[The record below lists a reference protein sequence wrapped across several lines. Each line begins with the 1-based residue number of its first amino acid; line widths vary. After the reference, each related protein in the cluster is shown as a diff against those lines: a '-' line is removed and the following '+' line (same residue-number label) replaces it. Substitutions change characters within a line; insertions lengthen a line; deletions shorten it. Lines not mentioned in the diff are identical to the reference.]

1 MAQSDWSKISSRD
14 LITRRVYSIQQ
25 WFSTLSFFIRM
36 DPENSIEISVEN
48 PGPLERSIYDSP
60 LQAKQNLK
68 TCRKIYRRVS
78 WHTQGFERL
87 HCFVS
92 LCNEFLSCYKI
103 SVLGVTCW
111 PSDLYV
117 QRSVLPQER
126 PRILSTQG
134 SGEKLFCKMWKQGE
148 SSWSARC
155 VNSWMLISFAGT
167 REARLEFF

>member
-1 MAQSDWSKISSRD
+1 MLLFDGAIWLVKDLEPRLTRLNSDFQLCFSLFGWILKIQWKYQWSTWKK
-14 LITRRVYSIQQ
+14 LV
-25 WFSTLSFFIRM
+25 
-36 DPENSIEISVEN
+36 
-48 PGPLERSIYDSP
+48 YDSP

-103 SVLGVTCW
+103 SELGVTRW
-111 PSDLYV
+111 PSHLYV

-155 VNSWMLISFAGT
+155 VNSWMLISCFPLDNELT
-167 REARLEFF
+167 